1 MEQQWILEARRRPRG
16 RRGLKQVHGCAE
28 ALPDGRRPRG
38 RRGLKQAAGEESCGL
53 VGSPPSRAAWIEA
66 AAAEAGGSPPAA
78 VDIDGARVGVS
89 AGGGERLTGLPISIF
104 PPPHNLGPP
113 RLRPYNLE
121 FLS

>member
-28 ALPDGRRPRG
+28 ALPDGRRPRGRRGLKLDFQSPDLFRPATRRPRG

-78 VDIDGARVGVS
+78 VDIDRKS
-89 AGGGERLTGLPISIF
+89 TRLNS
-104 PPPHNLGPP
+104 
-113 RLRPYNLE
+113 
-121 FLS
+121 